1 MDNAVA
7 LNASAALPA
16 PTGLAGRMAAM
27 PTRSKLAL
35 GLGVAAL
42 AAVVLAMTMWNS
54 QGDYKVLYANLSD
67 KDGGAIIA
75 QLSQMN
81 IPYRHADGGAAI
93 LVPAS
98 KVHDARLK
106 LASSGLP
113 KGSVVGFELMDTAKF
128 GQTQFQERLSFQR
141 GLEGELTRSI
151 TSMAA
156 VQAARVH
163 LALPNQN
170 GFFREQQKPS
180 ASVLL
185 TMYPGRGLDRAQV
198 AGIVHLVSSSVP
210 EMNPKAVSV
219 LDQTGA
225 LLSGTAEATNGAG
238 LDATQLHYVNQIESG
253 YSKRILELLEPV
265 IGQQNL
271 RASVTAD
278 VDFAQSEDT
287 SEEFKPNQGAGAA
300 ATVRSQQTTEQ
311 NGANPAQPS
320 GVPGAA
326 SNQPPVPATAPL
338 TGAAQPLQ
346 TAQGG
351 GAGNANSRRDA
362 VTNFEVSKTVRVTRN
377 ATGIVKRLNAAVVV
391 NNRAVT
397 DATGKTTQEALPPE
411 EIEKLTALVKEAIG
425 FKQERGDSVK
435 VINAPFRVEPVDT
448 STLPWWKQ
456 PELLDILRASA
467 MPAGLALV
475 AMVVFFGMIRPS
487 LKAALA
493 PPPLPAPGS
502 KLDTLV
508 DDHLLPGGGSA
519 GRDAQA
525 LGLDGQPLA
534 LEGPGST
541 NSKLEQARKFTKEN
555 PAAAA
560 NIVRG
565 WVSGEPA

>member
-16 PTGLAGRMAAM
+16 PTGMAGRLAAM

-106 LASSGLP
+106 LASAGLP

-156 VQAARVH
+156 VQGARVH

-185 TMYPGRGLDRAQV
+185 TLHPGRALDRAQV

-238 LDATQLHYVNQIESG
+238 LDATQLQYVNQIESG

-300 ATVRSQQTTEQ
+300 TTVRSQQTTEQ
-311 NGANPAQPS
+311 TGGTPALPA

-326 SNQPPVPATAPL
+326 TNQPPQPATAPL
-338 TGAAQPLQ
+338 VGAAQPLQ
-346 TAQGG
+346 AA
-351 GAGNANSRRDA
+351 GAGAGATNSRRDA

-377 ATGIVKRLNAAVVV
+377 ATGTVKRLNAAVVV
-391 NNRAVT
+391 NNRTET
-397 DATGKTTQEALPPE
+397 DATGKTTQVALAPE

-456 PELLDILRASA
+456 PELIDILRASA

-493 PPPLPAPGS
+493 PPPAPAPGS

-508 DDHLLPGGGSA
+508 DDHLLPGGP
-519 GRDAQA
+519 
-525 LGLDGQPLA
+525 DGQPLA
-534 LEGPGST
+534 LEGPDST
-541 NSKLEQARKFTKEN
+541 NNKLEQARKFTREN